1 MSKSFA
7 LILALTA
14 ICFPALSQD
23 SLPAITVKNKSGKVI
38 LSWTNPYKDVVL
50 INIQRSPDSLK
61 GFKTILSVADP
72 SSVTNGYLDSKTP
85 NTTQYY
91 RLYVQQEGGKYFFT
105 GSFKPVLDTARAK
118 PKTLVAKATKPAEAP
133 VKDIPTSPISSPEST
148 EMEKPEEDEFGS
160 NKKIEKNTVGRK
172 KLSNTRPVGVGDI
185 EADAPVDQEFKA
197 PSVHVYTTPQGQV
210 VMVLPPEKT
219 NQFTLKFY
227 KDDGTPLF
235 TMNKV
240 RDSHVTI
247 DKTNF
252 IRSGWFR
259 FELYENNAMK
269 EKNRF
274 YIPRENF

>member
-1 MSKSFA
+1 
-7 LILALTA
+7 
-14 ICFPALSQD
+14 
-23 SLPAITVKNKSGKVI
+23 V
-38 LSWTNPYKDVVL
+38 
-50 INIQRSPDSLK
+50 
-61 GFKTILSVADP
+61 
-72 SSVTNGYLDSKTP
+72 
-85 NTTQYY
+85 
-91 RLYVQQEGGKYFFT
+91 
-105 GSFKPVLDTARAK
+105 
-118 PKTLVAKATKPAEAP
+118 
-133 VKDIPTSPISSPEST
+133 
-148 EMEKPEEDEFGS
+148 EDEELGS
-160 NKKIEKNTVGRK
+160 TKKIEKNTVGRK
-172 KLSNTRPVGVGDI
+172 KLSNTRPIGVGDI

-274 YIPRENF
+274 FIPRENF